1 MPVPAA
7 RQLPEDT
14 PATGDAPLRRLVE
27 TVAAPPPD
35 RLRRGPR
42 ALLLLVW
49 FALPFLVYV
58 ANVRGGTSHD
68 SDPASLIPITLLLDG
83 TVLLDRFA
91 AEERA
96 GPVPP
101 YWLSQTPL
109 GTASVYPIATG
120 ILATPVLALP
130 ILLQQWSRPLSPA
143 AWHELAVGSYQS
155 VAAAF
160 IAALSVALFWDVCRR
175 LGFAPWLRAG
185 LTLLF
190 AYGSETMAVAS
201 QALWQHGPGALMLLG
216 GIAALLALPRRPR
229 AAAVWLGICLGMAVA
244 VRPTNLLLVAPLGL
258 LALWR
263 APRQAILAGIVAAI
277 VLAPFLAYNLT
288 LFGTLFGGY
297 GDGMPWPG
305 LRPYLAGLAGLLVS
319 PARGL
324 LLYFPA
330 SLLALV
336 LLARRRE
343 ARRDGLTLALTA
355 GVLLQIAV
363 VSAWPMWWGG
373 SCFGPRLLSETQAPI
388 LLLLGLAFPAEGAA
402 RRRGAIALAAVLAF
416 SVAVQAV
423 GAYSWP
429 AIFWNGGP
437 VNVDQQPSRLWDVA
451 DNPVFRGLFGMPA
464 QP

>member
-1 MPVPAA
+1 
-7 RQLPEDT
+7 
-14 PATGDAPLRRLVE
+14 
-27 TVAAPPPD
+27 
-35 RLRRGPR
+35 
-42 ALLLLVW
+42 
-49 FALPFLVYV
+49 
-58 ANVRGGTSHD
+58 
-68 SDPASLIPITLLLDG
+68 
-83 TVLLDRFA
+83 
-91 AEERA
+91 
-96 GPVPP
+96 
-101 YWLSQTPL
+101 
-109 GTASVYPIATG
+109 
-120 ILATPVLALP
+120 
-130 ILLQQWSRPLSPA
+130 
-143 AWHELAVGSYQS
+143 
-155 VAAAF
+155 
-160 IAALSVALFWDVCRR
+160 
-175 LGFAPWLRAG
+175 
-185 LTLLF
+185 
-190 AYGSETMAVAS
+190 
-201 QALWQHGPGALMLLG
+201 MLLG

-363 VSAWPMWWGG
+363 VAAWPMWWGG

-388 LLLLGLAFPAEGAA
+388 LLLLGSAFPARGPA

-429 AIFWNGGP
+429 TIFWNGGP